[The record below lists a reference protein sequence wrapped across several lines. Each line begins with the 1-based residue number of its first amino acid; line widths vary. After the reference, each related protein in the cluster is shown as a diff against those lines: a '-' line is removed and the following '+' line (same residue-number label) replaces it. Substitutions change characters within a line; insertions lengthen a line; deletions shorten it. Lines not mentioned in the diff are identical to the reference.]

1 VKLEDLK
8 SASPTLIS
16 KLQEIGIN
24 SVEHLLVK
32 GFKDIKA
39 LIPDV
44 AEGELQDLIIEANR
58 QKGFW
63 FITGTEFAELE
74 KTRICFSTGSKSLDQ
89 ILGGGVWS
97 WNVAE
102 FYGEMGIGKCLS
114 PDTKVLTP
122 YGSRE
127 LQKITVGDYVYG
139 VRDGKLVVAKVLG
152 KYLSFKTKMLIVK
165 TDNHVLKCSEDH
177 RILTSTGWKKAKD
190 LKVGENVICAGL
202 QHASNLASLDERRN
216 AVSQRELSSLHCDGA
231 FPKAWEDTQSNTYKS
246 YDARAKEGR
255 ESIPR
260 QTLENGATTGL
271 FNISR
276 RAYRRRGN
284 YNVHTRPINCE
295 VEDPAGIYP
304 SPLPPNYKHLQRAYG
319 KAIPLLLR
327 TPYYKRQE
335 APNRLFSKDIWI
347 ESCMATGENKTTS
360 YCKKGTCRADDSMGE
375 VALIQTG
382 LCTILQ
388 GGTSSLLEVEEAK
401 YDLETVREIYEVDGE
416 FALQD
421 ITTTSGNYIANGILV
436 HNSQILY
443 TIAVEAANKGY
454 NVIYID
460 SEGTCREKRMFEI
473 AEKRGYNPSEVG
485 KHLTFIRTL
494 DTDILFEVIDRLP
507 VTIEAKDIKLIC
519 VDSFITPFRAEY
531 IGREMLAPRQQAIG
545 RAAGKLRIMAQVYNI
560 AVAITNQVVAV
571 PTQMPTHGGF
581 EYKPTGGF
589 VLGHISEP
597 RVWVRRAEGSKRI
610 ARVVDSSWLPEAEAT
625 FKVTEAG
632 VIDI

>member
-16 KLQEIGIN
+16 KLQEIGVN

-102 FYGEMGIGKCLS
+102 FYGEMGIGK
-114 PDTKVLTP
+114 
-122 YGSRE
+122 
-127 LQKITVGDYVYG
+127 
-139 VRDGKLVVAKVLG
+139 
-152 KYLSFKTKMLIVK
+152 
-165 TDNHVLKCSEDH
+165 
-177 RILTSTGWKKAKD
+177 
-190 LKVGENVICAGL
+190 
-202 QHASNLASLDERRN
+202 
-216 AVSQRELSSLHCDGA
+216 
-231 FPKAWEDTQSNTYKS
+231 
-246 YDARAKEGR
+246 
-255 ESIPR
+255 
-260 QTLENGATTGL
+260 
-271 FNISR
+271 
-276 RAYRRRGN
+276 
-284 YNVHTRPINCE
+284 
-295 VEDPAGIYP
+295 
-304 SPLPPNYKHLQRAYG
+304 
-319 KAIPLLLR
+319 
-327 TPYYKRQE
+327 
-335 APNRLFSKDIWI
+335 
-347 ESCMATGENKTTS
+347 
-360 YCKKGTCRADDSMGE
+360 
-375 VALIQTG
+375 
-382 LCTILQ
+382 
-388 GGTSSLLEVEEAK
+388 
-401 YDLETVREIYEVDGE
+401 
-416 FALQD
+416 
-421 ITTTSGNYIANGILV
+421 
-436 HNSQILY
+436 SQILY

-454 NVIYID
+454 NIIYID
-460 SEGTCREKRMFEI
+460 SEGTCREKRMLEI

-507 VTIEAKDIKLIC
+507 VTIEAKDIKLVC

-545 RAAGKLRIMAQVYNI
+545 RAASKLRIMAQVYNI

-610 ARVVDSSWLPEAEAT
+610 ARVVDSSWLPEAEAI

-632 VIDI
+632 VIDV